1 MITFGPIT
9 LILAVLLIGAVIAF
23 LTRTQEQARSVALV
37 SSGIALLIALLMYLG
52 FEGQN
57 GMQYTESVTWI
68 ASLGIGY
75 NVGVDGI
82 GLPMVILATLIS
94 FLCVIYAWGEGHRP
108 NQFFGLVL
116 LMDMALVGVFVSL
129 DFFVFYMFWELTL
142 IPMFF
147 LIGIWGGPR
156 KHYAAIKFL
165 IYTHVA
171 SVVMMLAIFA
181 MYYFNGAAT
190 GTYTFEMTYLLSR
203 YAEGAVPISPL
214 WINLILGGMLFGFM
228 VKMPAVPFHTW
239 LPDAH
244 VEAPTVGSILLAA
257 VLLKMGGYGLFRVII
272 PLMAN
277 PDAST
282 IFVLVIAVF
291 GVVSILFSTFVALA
305 QKDLKKLVAY
315 SSIGHMGY
323 ISLGVAGAVAFGTSD
338 APRILAETGAMYQM
352 FSHGIITAV
361 LFGSVGVIQHAT
373 GTRII
378 EDLGG
383 LTKHMPKL
391 AFIML
396 LGFLASLG
404 LPGMSGFVAEF
415 AILTGS
421 FPQLPI
427 FVLLAMFGIVFVAAY
442 HLWAIQRA
450 LFGPYNESL
459 GKIHDIAIYELLAL
473 AILVVL
479 IIVLGTPNPVC
490 NHLFAEVMQPT
501 AANILSVL
509 PKGGLL

>member
-1 MITFGPIT
+1 MAGPIT
-9 LILAVLLIGAVIAF
+9 WILLVLLVGAIITF
-23 LTRTQEQARSVALV
+23 LTRTLQQARIVALI
-37 SSGIALLIALLMYLG
+37 SSGIALLISILMYLG
-52 FEGQN
+52 YESGAGIQVR
-57 GMQYTESVTWI
+57 ESVMWI
-68 ASLGIGY
+68 PSLGIGY
-75 NVGVDGI
+75 NVGVDGL

-94 FLCVIYAWGEGHRP
+94 FLCVIYAWGEEHRA
-108 NQFFGLVL
+108 NQFFALVL
-116 LMDMALVGVFVSL
+116 LMDMALVGVFASL
-129 DFFVFYMFWELTL
+129 DFFLFYIFWELTL

-147 LIGIWGGPR
+147 LIGVWGGPR
-156 KHYAAIKFL
+156 KDYSAIKFL

-171 SVVMMLAIFA
+171 SVAMLLAIFA
-181 MYYFNGAAT
+181 MYYFNGKMT
-190 GTYTFEMTYLLSR
+190 GTYTFDMIYLLDAYSR
-203 YAEGAVPISPL
+203 GMVPISPY
-214 WINLILGGMLFGFM
+214 WINLIIGGMLFGFL

-282 IFVLVIAVF
+282 RFVLVIAVF

-323 ISLGVAGAVAFGTSD
+323 VSLGVAGAVAFGTSD
-338 APRILAETGAMYQM
+338 IPRILANTGAMYQM

-396 LGFLASLG
+396 AGFLASLG

-415 AILTGS
+415 SILTGS
-421 FPQLPI
+421 FPQLPH

-450 LFGPYNESL
+450 LFGPYNEYL
-459 GKIHDIAIYELLAL
+459 GDIHDIAIYELIPL
-473 AILVVL
+473 AILVAL

-490 NHLFAEVMQPT
+490 NHLYHGVMQPT
-501 AANILSVL
+501 ATHILSIL
-509 PKGGLL
+509 PEGGLL

>member
-1 MITFGPIT
+1 MVGPIT
-9 LILAVLLIGAVIAF
+9 LILLVLLIGAVITL
-23 LTRTQEQARSVALV
+23 LTRTREQARVVALI
-37 SSGIALLIALLMYLG
+37 SSGIGLLIAIKMYLTYVG
-52 FEGQN
+52 GA
-57 GMQYTESVTWI
+57 GMQFTESVSWI
-68 ASLGIGY
+68 PSLGIGY

-94 FLCVIYAWGEGHRP
+94 FLCVIYAWGEGNRP

-116 LMDMALVGVFVSL
+116 LMDMALVGVFASL
-129 DFFVFYMFWELTL
+129 DFFLFYIFWELTL

-171 SVVMMLAIFA
+171 SVAMMLAIFA

-190 GTYTFEMTYLLSR
+190 GTYTFDMVYLLDAYSK
-203 YAEGAVPISPL
+203 GVVSISPL

-282 IFVLVIAVF
+282 VFVLVIAIF

-323 ISLGVAGAVAFGTSD
+323 ISLGVAGAVAFGASEV
-338 APRILAETGAMYQM
+338 PRILAETGAMYQM

-378 EDLGG
+378 DDLGG

-396 LGFLASLG
+396 AGFLASLG

-421 FPQLPI
+421 FSQIPI

-450 LFGPYNESL
+450 LFGPYNEHL
-459 GKIHDIAIYELLAL
+459 GDIHDIAIYELIPL
-473 AILVVL
+473 AILVAL
-479 IIVLGTPNPVC
+479 IIVLGTPNPIC
-490 NHLFAEVMQPT
+490 SHLFAEVMQPT
-501 AANILSVL
+501 ATHILSML
-509 PKGGLL
+509 PQGGLL